1 MDINFNEIFET
12 SIFNSSIYTVFI
24 LEVTE
29 REGCTLRCLHWKIA
43 CLPSNT
49 IWLINCISFP
59 KGPNMF
65 TFVKT
70 RIAGK

>member
-29 REGCTLRCLHWKIA
+29 KERRH
-43 CLPSNT
+43 
-49 IWLINCISFP
+49 
-59 KGPNMF
+59 
-65 TFVKT
+65 VKMS
-70 RIAGK
+70 ALEDSLFA